1 MYHRMK
7 GAAIMKKIIICGL
20 VFVFVLLSCAPR
32 IKVPPKINL
41 LNHEVIGIIEFSS
54 TNEGPLGSLATK
66 KFMEALREDQAIVR
80 IIELG
85 TEADVLAEISSSRL
99 DADAYKAIG
108 EMAEVNTIFSGE
120 LVVSDVRPNIKLS
133 LFAKG
138 MSFSAEVDAALTC
151 QMVETETGATI
162 WNASASTTREV
173 GHVSMFS
180 SVFIFDAEN
189 PDKAYG
195 KLVEDLVE
203 RTTRDF
209 RVTYE

>member
-1 MYHRMK
+1 MK
-7 GAAIMKKIIICGL
+7 NIIICGL
-20 VFVFVLLSCAPR
+20 VFVFILLACAPR

-41 LNHEVIGIIEFSS
+41 LNYEVIGIIEFSS
-54 TNEGPLGSLATK
+54 TSEGPLASLATK

-85 TEADVLAEISSSRL
+85 SEADILEDISRSRL

-108 EMAEVNTIFSGE
+108 EMTEVNTIFSGE

-133 LFAKG
+133 LFTTG
-138 MSFSAEVDAALTC
+138 MSFTAEVDAALTC

-180 SVFIFDAEN
+180 SIFVFDAEN

-195 KLVEDLVE
+195 KLIEDLVE
-203 RTTRDF
+203 RTTKDF
-209 RVTYE
+209 RVTWE